1 MFSVNTTAAVI
12 LLRNR
17 IWMICCPKDLCC
29 ELFCMIGNQRIFIL
43 SATFTQKLENFV
55 WVITGKYLSHV
66 FFDGHLLPL
75 FGGSGSTALW
85 AATGKPA
92 RRPAVAS
99 TMTTKVCGLHLLS
112 PSYSCNVTGRSSSV
126 KQKVSLLSPTL
137 ESQPIQDTLGA
148 SIPKRSDLQRI
159 QQDQRSQL
167 A

>member
-1 MFSVNTTAAVI
+1 MFSVNTAASVI

-75 FGGSGSTALW
+75 FGGSGSTTSRASMPAPMFCPRICANTRTRGLCAVATMAAVIPNRFRLW
-85 AATGKPA
+85 AQMAMMNVQPHF
-92 RRPAVAS
+92 AS
-99 TMTTKVCGLHLLS
+99 ETISTSV
-112 PSYSCNVTGRSSSV
+112 SS
-126 KQKVSLLSPTL
+126 T
-137 ESQPIQDTLGA
+137 
-148 SIPKRSDLQRI
+148 
-159 QQDQRSQL
+159 QQDW
-167 A
+167 